1 MNRNRKRKRKRKR
14 CTKRKGR
21 EISRGEL
28 RREQAGKL
36 QNAKHQT
43 QAQRTQRSSSGGG
56 DIETPTPCALYDER
70 AHMPRA
76 TCHMH
81 MLCYMRQR
89 QYMSNEQYYIADSR
103 ARAIGVSTGS
113 HSRSESTHSPQVN
126 VNMQVGVGVGFGF
139 WLLFCAWRWAASGFR
154 SSSIFS
160 MFFSAIYTFLLS
172 TFWLQ
177 L

>member
-1 MNRNRKRKRKRKR
+1 MHQAEGERNFERGAPKGSRKALKRKTSNTSTAHTAQQQRR
-14 CTKRKGR
+14 
-21 EISRGEL
+21 RGDMRYRDPYSLCSL
-28 RREQAGKL
+28 RRA
-36 QNAKHQT
+36 
-43 QAQRTQRSSSGGG
+43 
-56 DIETPTPCALYDER
+56 R
-70 AHMPRA
+70 AHA

-160 MFFSAIYTFLLS
+160 MFFAAIYTFLLS